1 MSRRTVNII
10 NIRPKRKNLYMKTGC
25 NDVLDV
31 KKSNKV
37 YLNDDSFRQSLVK
50 YTGQTITIF
59 TTSGGESGRGFT
71 GVLLSVEIDHIRIL
85 TSLASGPGTYDDIS
99 LGSIT
104 NVPLDKIAAFVHNTI

>member
-1 MSRRTVNII
+1 VN
-10 NIRPKRKNLYMKTGC
+10 TGR

-31 KKSNKV
+31 KRSNKV
-37 YLNDDSFRQSLVK
+37 YLNDDSFKQSLVK
-50 YTGQTITIF
+50 YIGQTITIF
-59 TTSGGESGRGFT
+59 TTSGGQSGRGFT

-104 NVPLDKIAAFVHNTI
+104 NIPIDKIAAFVHNTI